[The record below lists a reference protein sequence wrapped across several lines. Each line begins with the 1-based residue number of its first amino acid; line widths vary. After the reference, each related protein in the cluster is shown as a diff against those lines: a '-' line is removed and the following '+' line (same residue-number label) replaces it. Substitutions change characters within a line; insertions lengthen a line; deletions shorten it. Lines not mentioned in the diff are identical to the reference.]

1 MGDNDFLRLVN
12 VVEIINYFSVEV
24 GMVFNDGLQIW
35 CVFSVDG
42 NLRVVEIWWWFCGIA
57 CINGLTELW
66 LRLLVSI

>member
-35 CVFSVDG
+35 CVFFSRWEFKSG
-42 NLRVVEIWWWFCGIA
+42 RNLVVV
-57 CINGLTELW
+57 LW
-66 LRLLVSI
+66 HCMH